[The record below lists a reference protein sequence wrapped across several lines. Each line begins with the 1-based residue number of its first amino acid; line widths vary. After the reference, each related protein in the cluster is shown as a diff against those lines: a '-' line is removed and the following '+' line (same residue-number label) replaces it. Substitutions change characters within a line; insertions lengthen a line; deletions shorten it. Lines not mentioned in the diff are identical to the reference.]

1 MRAAAF
7 DLTSIMYLFCF
18 PLRKMRVDISP
29 FFFASQEM
37 RVAAFDLEHLLANLL
52 DVSAYR
58 RVTNL
63 D

>member
-1 MRAAAF
+1 
-7 DLTSIMYLFCF
+7 
-18 PLRKMRVDISP
+18 MRVDVSLLLNII
-29 FFFASQEM
+29 FFASQEM

-58 RVTNL
+58 RVRNL